1 LVHFAPVCFSLQA
14 VRASLV
20 SALVKQPEAVTAAA
34 AATDYFE
41 VEARAGQII
50 LTPVRIQRGDSV
62 RAKLAELGLS
72 DADVSDAVAW
82 SRAQLSAPALVAETM
97 ANYSVWPARTLCKN

>member
-1 LVHFAPVCFSLQA
+1 MLAKITSKNQLTLPKAVTQA
-14 VRASLV
+14 V
-20 SALVKQPEAVTAAA
+20 

-50 LTPVRIQRGDSV
+50 LTPVRIHRGDSV

-82 SRAQLSAPALVAETM
+82 TRAQVVSPALAAENVADYKVV
-97 ANYSVWPARTLCKN
+97 AKKGAGKRPPAKKRTPKA